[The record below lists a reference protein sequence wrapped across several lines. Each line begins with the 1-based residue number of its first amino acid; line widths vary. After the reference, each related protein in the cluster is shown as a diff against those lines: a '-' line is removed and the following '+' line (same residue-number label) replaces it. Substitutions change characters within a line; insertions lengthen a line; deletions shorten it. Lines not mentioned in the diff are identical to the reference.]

1 MKKFPTLLTYP
12 YQAWRLILT
21 DIVMTEDEFGARDN
35 PGKERNTKLRG
46 RGSNKLNKDRKAH
59 YAIG

>member
-1 MKKFPTLLTYP
+1 MAFD
-12 YQAWRLILT
+12 LIFHCVT

-46 RGSNKLNKDRKAH
+46 RASNRLNKDRKAH
-59 YAIG
+59 YAIGYM

>member
-21 DIVMTEDEFGARDN
+21 DIVTTEDEFGARDN
-35 PGKERNTKLRG
+35 PGKDIKETQNYEAELQT
-46 RGSNKLNKDRKAH
+46 N
-59 YAIG
+59 

>member
-1 MKKFPTLLTYP
+1 MKKFPTLLTHP
-12 YQAWRLILT
+12 HQAWRLILT
-21 DIVMTEDEFGARDN
+21 DIVMTEDEFGVRDN

-46 RGSNKLNKDRKAH
+46 RGSSKLNKDRKAH

>member
-21 DIVMTEDEFGARDN
+21 DIVTTEDEFGAREN

-59 YAIG
+59 YVIG